1 MGLSGGGMNTA
12 ALVVAVVA
20 SGYFIG
26 SVPIAHIVMRLF
38 KKRDLRQI
46 GTGNVTST
54 AVMIHGGKIPGAI
67 SLIGEILK
75 TFFCIYVAYLIA
87 GELWAY
93 LLMLVVAS
101 VGEIWSVWLKGKGG
115 KGQTIF
121 VVGFLVL
128 CPLPFLVSILC
139 LLLMFLVTKRF
150 FISNIIWHFI
160 SPPLM
165 LLALLFNPAIFNVG
179 EHSWGYAV
187 VAAVLSSF
195 FFFKNRSGNDDIVQS
210 QALGAY
216 SR

>member
-1 MGLSGGGMNTA
+1 MNTA
-12 ALVVAVVA
+12 DQVVAVVA
-20 SGYFIG
+20 AGYFIG
-26 SVPIAHIVMRLF
+26 SVPTAHIVMRLV

-121 VVGFLVL
+121 VAGFMVL
-128 CPLPFLVSILC
+128 CPLPFLVSISC
-139 LLLMFLVTKRF
+139 LVLMFLATKRF
-150 FISNIIWHFI
+150 FISNIIWHLI
-160 SPPLM
+160 APPSM
-165 LLALLFNPAIFNVG
+165 LLALLFNPAMFDLG
-179 EHSWGYAV
+179 EHSWYYAV
-187 VAAVLSSF
+187 AAAALCSI

-210 QALGAY
+210 QAWGAY